1 MYEIALVAGHYYG
14 TPGKRIPKEL
24 DPNETPEWV
33 LNDRVCDK
41 IEALLKGYTGYKLLR
56 LDDTTGKKNI
66 TLEDRT
72 DAANEWGAA
81 EYYSVHHNAN
91 KGKPW
96 NGGGIVVYVHPN
108 ASAASREM
116 QRQLYDALIAKT
128 GLRGDRSTPLAEANF
143 HELRETKM
151 PAVLGELGFMDSRVD
166 APIILTEEYAD
177 KCAEAYVEVM
187 VKRGNLKKKPAAS
200 SASSSSG
207 SGSKAGVTT
216 IELRT
221 LREGDMGEDVRCL
234 QFFLRGWSEKTRQII
249 DAKGGADAI
258 FGDATG
264 DALEIYQSQTVDE
277 DGKPLKPDRVCGPK
291 CWGAI
296 HGKTK

>member
-1 MYEIALVAGHYYG
+1 MYNIAVVAGHFRG
-14 TPGKRIPKEL
+14 TPGKRVPKAL
-24 DPNETPEWV
+24 DPNETVEWV

-72 DAANEWGAA
+72 DSANEWGAT

-143 HELRETKM
+143 HELRETEM
-151 PAVLGELGFMDSRVD
+151 PAVLMELGFMDSTVD

-177 KCAEAYVEVM
+177 KCAAAIVEVM
-187 VKRGNLKKKPAAS
+187 VKRGGLKKKTPAAS
-200 SASSSSG
+200 SSGSSSSK
-207 SGSKAGVTT
+207 KAFSV
-216 IELRT
+216 ELET
-221 LREGDMGEDVRCL
+221 LRPGDVGAQVVWL
-234 QFFLRGWSEKTRQII
+234 QRYLIGYGGKPAEII
-249 DAKGGADAI
+249 LGSGGADGKYFAKTKEAVEA
-258 FGDATG
+258 F
-264 DALEIYQSQTVDE
+264 QSENVDE
-277 DGKPLKPDRVCGPK
+277 NGKPLTVDGIAGPDTF
-291 CWGAI
+291 GAMFEF
-296 HGKTK
+296 

>member
-1 MYEIALVAGHYYG
+1 MPYNIALVAGHYSR
-14 TPGKRIPKEL
+14 TPGKRVPSEL

-41 IEALLKGYTGYKLLR
+41 IEKKLTAYTGYKLLR
-56 LDDTTGKKNI
+56 LDDTTGERNI
-66 TLEDRT
+66 SLEVRT
-72 DAANEWGAA
+72 DAANEWDAT

-96 NGGGIVVYVHPN
+96 RGGGIMVYVHPN

-116 QRQLYDALIAKT
+116 QKQLYDALIAKT
-128 GLRGDRSTPLAEANF
+128 GLKGDRSAPLAEANF
-143 HELRETKM
+143 HELRETEM
-151 PAVLGELGFMDSRVD
+151 PAVLGELGFMDSTVD

-187 VKRGNLKKKPAAS
+187 VQRGGLKKKTVAS
-200 SASSSSG
+200 ASSG
-207 SGSKAGVTT
+207 SGSKTGVAT

-221 LREGDMGEDVRCL
+221 LRVGDTGPDVKFL
-234 QFFLRGWSEKTRQII
+234 QRFLLGYGGNPGKII
-249 DAKGGADAI
+249 KESGGADGKYYAGTKQAVEA
-258 FGDATG
+258 FQA
-264 DALEIYQSQTVDE
+264 ENVDK
-277 DGKPLKPDRVCGPK
+277 DGKPLKPDGVVGPK